1 MQWDPAGE
9 STWKQQNTVHR
20 KKWQLW
26 PTPLCE
32 VVKRT
37 LSGTRYR
44 CSLTQQF
51 QNVYVSHFCCFCHS
65 LGSLSLLTFPHFKSF
80 KAFWL
85 RNENVVPCPQS
96 DAFTAGTWDPDMW
109 TSFPNSVP
117 FIDSPPRFH
126 PYSSPLTTGRFT
138 CDWDLIK
145 WGICF
150 RHQVFLILTPTSSWS
165 SRSLPPFSLNHSE
178 DVH

>member
-85 RNENVVPCPQS
+85 RNENMVPCPQS

-109 TSFPNSVP
+109 MSFPNSVP
-117 FIDSPPRFH
+117 FIDSPPRFPPLLFSSHNRQIYLWLRPDKMGHLFPTPGLPDPH
-126 PYSSPLTTGRFT
+126 PYVLMKF
-138 CDWDLIK
+138 
-145 WGICF
+145 
-150 RHQVFLILTPTSSWS
+150 
-165 SRSLPPFSLNHSE
+165 
-178 DVH
+178 